1 MIKKISED
9 NQPKPNSFIN
19 IVKQKHNSYAIII
32 FLLILG
38 IFLRILVAF
47 RGFNYDFESFLIV
60 VNNLD
65 QNNNI
70 YSLTD
75 RYNYGPIWFLIIR
88 FLFKISSKNP
98 YYFRYAVVL
107 FLTLVD
113 IGIFWIL
120 LKKYGRY
127 AGLFFLLNPISII
140 ISGYHNQFDNLA
152 ILLGLTSVIILENN
166 KNKISNKKY
175 FLGLTILGLS
185 LITKHL
191 FFLFPIWLAIKET
204 ENIKK
209 VFTIVFPYF
218 IFLISFL
225 PYWRE
230 GSQGIIQNVFLYDS
244 WNNLY
249 FYNLFV
255 PGIIKIFFSGRVIWM
270 AILLFFAFYFKG
282 KSNIDCI
289 LIYSCILVFASP
301 AITNQYLAIVIP
313 YLAINYK
320 NPIALL
326 YSIIGMWFLLIDSN
340 GLHFDFQNPLAQLS
354 MDSYYPV
361 LILLLLMVFI
371 TSTWRESIKSQFL
384 NFSNKFKN

>member
-1 MIKKISED
+1 MIEKISEHS
-9 NQPKPNSFIN
+9 QTKSNSSIN
-19 IVKQKHNSYAIII
+19 ITKQKHKPNVIII
-32 FLLILG
+32 ILVILG
-38 IFLRILVAF
+38 VALRLLVTL

-60 VNNLD
+60 VNSLE

-70 YSLTD
+70 YSLTE
-75 RYNYGPIWFLIIR
+75 RYNYGPIWFLILR
-88 FLFKISSKNP
+88 FLFKISYKNP
-98 YYFRYAVVL
+98 YYFRYAVVV
-107 FLTLVD
+107 FLSLVD

-127 AGLFFLLNPISII
+127 AGLFFFLNPISII

-152 ILLGLTSVIILENN
+152 ILLGLISAIILENN
-166 KNKISNKKY
+166 KNKISNKRY

-185 LITKHL
+185 LISKHL

-209 VFTIVFPYF
+209 VITIVYPYF

-225 PYWRE
+225 PYLKE
-230 GSQGIIQNVFLYDS
+230 GSEGIIQNVFLYDS

-255 PGIIKIFFSGRVIWM
+255 PGIIKIFFSGRVIWIAM
-270 AILLFFAFYFKG
+270 LLFFAFYFKG
-282 KSNIDCI
+282 KRNIDSI

-326 YSIIGMWFLLIDSN
+326 YSILGMWFLLIDSN

-354 MDSYYPV
+354 RDSFYPV

-384 NFSNKFKN
+384 NLLLKFKN